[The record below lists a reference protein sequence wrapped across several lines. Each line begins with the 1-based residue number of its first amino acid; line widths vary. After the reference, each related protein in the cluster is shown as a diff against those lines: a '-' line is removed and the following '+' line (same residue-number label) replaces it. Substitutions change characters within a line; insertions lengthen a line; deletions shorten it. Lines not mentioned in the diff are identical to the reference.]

1 MTFLVVAAEAHALA
15 RITASPIDARPDRG
29 DYEPMA
35 DQSDVETALVL
46 AITNVLYPNGSSAS
60 GVLAQTVKIYRGWP
74 NTASLR
80 TDLAANT
87 LNVTVFPKAG
97 TTRNTTRW
105 ADGMVAT
112 SSATPTL
119 TVSVS
124 GTSATFA
131 GSADSGQVA
140 GLLVDSLAVV
150 HRTVTADTPELVAA
164 SLGQLIRT
172 QRIAEVN
179 GATVTVPGVALLL
192 GRAVADQ
199 PVVRWTRSQLQ
210 QFRISC
216 WCPDPT
222 SRDNVA
228 SFIDQALSS
237 IGFIAL
243 GDGSSG
249 RLRYVGTTEF
259 DQSQDA
265 ALYRRDLIYSVD
277 YLTTVSDAL
286 ASMIFGDTT
295 LAPLGSGSVK
305 TLLS

>member
-1 MTFLVVAAEAHALA
+1 
-15 RITASPIDARPDRG
+15 
-29 DYEPMA
+29 MA
-35 DQSDVETALVL
+35 DQSDVETALVS
-46 AITNVLYPNGSSAS
+46 AITTILYPNGIDS
-60 GVLAQTVKIYRGWP
+60 GGLLAQTVKIYRGWP

-97 TTRNTTRW
+97 TSRNTTRW
-105 ADGMVAT
+105 TDGVVST
-112 SSATPTL
+112 SSVVPSL

-131 GSADSGQVA
+131 GSANTGLLA

-164 SLGQLIRT
+164 TLGEMIRT
-172 QRIAEVN
+172 QRIAQVSE
-179 GATVTVPGVALLL
+179 ATVTVPGAALLL
-192 GRAVADQ
+192 GRVVADQ
-199 PVVRWTRSQLQ
+199 PVLRWTRSQLQ
-210 QFRISC
+210 QFLISC

-222 SRDNVA
+222 SRDSIA
-228 SFIDQALSS
+228 AAIDNALSS
-237 IGFIAL
+237 LSFIVL

-265 ALYRRDLIYSVD
+265 ALYRRDLVYSVD
-277 YLTTVSDAL
+277 YQTTVADTL
-286 ASMIFGDTT
+286 PSMIFGNTT
-295 LAPLGSGSVK
+295 LAPLGSGAVNS
-305 TLLS
+305 LLS

>member
-1 MTFLVVAAEAHALA
+1 
-15 RITASPIDARPDRG
+15 
-29 DYEPMA
+29 MA
-35 DQSDVETALVL
+35 DQSNVATALVS
-46 AITNVLYPNGSSAS
+46 AITAVLYPYGSSTV
-60 GVLAQTVKIYRGWP
+60 GLLAQTVKIYRGWP

-87 LNVTVFPKAG
+87 LNVTVFPIAD
-97 TTRNTTRW
+97 TARNTTRW
-105 ADGMVAT
+105 AEGLVLT
-112 SSATPTL
+112 SSATPSL
-119 TVSVS
+119 KVAVC

-131 GSADSGQVA
+131 GSAETGQLA

-150 HRTVTADTPELVAA
+150 HRTATGDTPELVAA
-164 SLGQLIRT
+164 TLGQLVRT
-172 QRIAEVN
+172 QRIALVR
-179 GATVTVPGVALLL
+179 GATVTVPGAGLLL
-192 GRAVADQ
+192 GRVVADQ
-199 PVVRWTRSQLQ
+199 PVLRWTRSQLQ

-222 SRDNVA
+222 SRDSVA
-228 SFIDQALSS
+228 SVIDTALSS
-237 IGFIAL
+237 PCFIDL
-243 GDGSSG
+243 SDGSSG

-286 ASMIFGDTT
+286 PSMIFGDTT